1 MEQLKLQMEK
11 NFSKTMMDNLFHS
24 DFKFHI
30 KAIEALIKVCWVK
43 MANKNKKRSFKSSK
57 HIHEKRDG
65 PYHCFGYS
73 SLFSDRIDLAT
84 WSQRELL

>member
-30 KAIEALIKVCWVK
+30 KAIEALIKVCGVN
-43 MANKNKKRSFKSSK
+43 MANKNKTDPLRAANIFMRNGMGHTTVSATQA
-57 HIHEKRDG
+57 
-65 PYHCFGYS
+65 
-73 SLFSDRIDLAT
+73 SLVT
-84 WSQRELL
+84 P